1 MPRKRK
7 GGNLFK
13 LKQRKQKALK
23 GGSIQRYHAGPIA
36 KAKWMYGGSLEDG
49 TDDTADYGNEDN
61 PTMPTQKIELVL
73 PKAPKPSLRDTGI
86 QLASVASP
94 EFAAV
99 NGVSNMLWQHLPGG
113 DSNDMWDSVSDGFNS
128 AGKAIGNFFT
138 GKKEDPVWEYDS
150 WKDYICGNLTPAY
163 PWGDTAHTTMLL
175 SRLYNMLSPLKLVT
189 GKYTN
194 TATMV
199 GIFGWTRRGEASK
212 LGISEAEGL
221 QILKW
226 LALDKQVNGS
236 SWTSSAM
243 NCNKFLYSPQR
254 ETFLDSIP
262 GRIATLQ
269 SQLQATQTK
278 YNTGKQSYFNNL
290 KQSNPATYYAMK
302 KSNSSLFN

>member
-36 KAKWMYGGSLEDG
+36 KARWMYGGSLEDG
-49 TDDTADYGNEDN
+49 TEDYGNEDD

-73 PKAPKPSLRDTGI
+73 PKTPKPSLRDSSI
-86 QLASVASP
+86 QLASLASP
-94 EFAAV
+94 EVAAG
-99 NGVSNMLWQHLPGG
+99 NAALQTIWSQLPGG
-113 DSNDMWDSVSDGFNS
+113 DGDMWDAVSDGFSS
-128 AGKAIGNFFT
+128 AGKNLSNFFT

-150 WKDYICGNLTPAY
+150 WKDYIKGNLTPVY
-163 PWGDTAHTTMLL
+163 PWGVSDAAHAGMPVT
-175 SRLYNMLSPLKLVT
+175 SLYNMLSPLKLVT

-194 TATMV
+194 SATMV
-199 GIFGWTRRGEASK
+199 GIFGWTRRGESGK

-236 SWTSSAM
+236 TWTASAM
-243 NCNKFLYSPQR
+243 NATKFIYSPQR
-254 ETFLDSIP
+254 NTFLDSIP
-262 GRIATLQ
+262 GRIADLQ
-269 SQLQATQTK
+269 SQLQTK
-278 YNTGKQSYFNNL
+278 TANFNNAKQSFLTKL
-290 KQSNPATYYAMK
+290 KQTDPSAYYALT
-302 KSNSSLFN
+302 KSN